1 MRAGRG
7 ASMSSRA
14 EQLETM
20 ARECRGLANTV
31 KSDEVRRQLL
41 TVAEQF
47 ERLAQHH
54 RGAPPGTLPFESEPQ
69 KR

>member
-1 MRAGRG
+1 
-7 ASMSSRA
+7 MSSRA

-20 ARECRGLANTV
+20 AKECRALAETV
-31 KSDEVRRQLL
+31 KHDEVRAQLL

-54 RGAPPGTLPFESEPQ
+54 RGASLSRWPLEPP

>member
-1 MRAGRG
+1 
-7 ASMSSRA
+7 MSLRA

-20 ARECRGLANTV
+20 ARECRALAGTV
-31 KSDEVRRQLL
+31 KHDEVRAQLL
-41 TVAEQF
+41 AVAEQF

-54 RGAPPGTLPFESEPQ
+54 RGATSSPLPFETRGS

>member
-1 MRAGRG
+1 
-7 ASMSSRA
+7 MSSRA

-20 ARECRGLANTV
+20 ARECRGLAETV
-31 KSDEVRRQLL
+31 KHDEVRTQLL
-41 TVAEQF
+41 AVAEQF

-54 RGAPPGTLPFESEPQ
+54 RQTAASALPSEGRTF

>member
-1 MRAGRG
+1 
-7 ASMSSRA
+7 MSSRA

-54 RGAPPGTLPFESEPQ
+54 REAPSDTLPFESGPQ